1 MNTIKVDKL
10 EINNDKPF
18 VLIAGLNVL
27 EDEKTIESVITKCIE
42 STSKHN
48 IPFTSKHL
56 MTKLIDPQLI
66 RTGAQGPNKV

>member
-27 EDEKTIESVITKCIE
+27 KMRKQLNLLLLNVLNL
-42 STSKHN
+42 HQN
-48 IPFTSKHL
+48 IIFLLSSKHL

-66 RTGAQGPNKV
+66 RTGVQGQNKV